1 MTNILLNKILV
12 GFFVV
17 SLLSVSFLFIFKLVN
32 LIRSIF
38 NFKLTI
44 DDFVTII
51 CIATV
56 IYCFYSIGDFL
67 T

>member
-17 SLLSVSFLFIFKLVN
+17 SLLSVSFLFISKLAS
-32 LIRSIF
+32 LIHSVF

-44 DDFVTII
+44 DDFITII
-51 CIATV
+51 WIAV
-56 IYCFYSIGDFL
+56 AIYCFYIIGDFL